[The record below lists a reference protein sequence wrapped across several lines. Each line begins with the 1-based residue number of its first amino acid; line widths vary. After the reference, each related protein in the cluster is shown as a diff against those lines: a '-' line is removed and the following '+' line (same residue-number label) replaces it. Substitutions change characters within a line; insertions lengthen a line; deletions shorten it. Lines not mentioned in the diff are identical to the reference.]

1 MDLTVEL
8 RLADGA
14 AVDRKPL
21 RLEWA
26 AAAAPPRA
34 RSAAFRQLDRDE
46 IADLV
51 RRGEA
56 FIVTG
61 DPAAARLLLQRAAEA
76 GDARA
81 ALTLAGTYDPIV
93 LEKLGLMG
101 FASDIGKARSWYE
114 RAREFGSAEAPRRL
128 EMLASRDH

>member
-1 MDLTVEL
+1 MDLHDIGRGRGSVEAAIA
-8 RLADGA
+8 RIEVPVLAMGIDS
-14 AVDRKPL
+14 DILYPDYQ
-21 RLEWA
+21 
-26 AAAAPPRA
+26 
-34 RSAAFRQLDRDE
+34 SCE

-61 DPAAARLLLQRAAEA
+61 DLAAARLLLQRAAEA